1 MVFPN
6 QELWYASLWCG
17 CSDAVPAGQWLR
29 QHHGSQLGWQRK
41 QNKSKRRIRNNEK
54 ETTLHYEYALGGVGY
69 IGLQLLAG
77 FKNKSCIVNNAYDCH
92 GVSPQVMLL
101 N

>member
-41 QNKSKRRIRNNEK
+41 QNKSKQRIRNNERD
-54 ETTLHYEYALGGVGY
+54 YFALRIR
-69 IGLQLLAG
+69 IGRSWLYGITITCRFQIKVAL
-77 FKNKSCIVNNAYDCH
+77 
-92 GVSPQVMLL
+92 
-101 N
+101 